1 MVELDRHFRSL
12 GLLPHWQWVL
22 LQRDCGDGATHG
34 AELESEEVGGYAG
47 EAAAARMPDAYLNV
61 GSRSESVA

>member
-1 MVELDRHFRSL
+1 MVELDRRFRSL

-34 AELESEEVGGYAG
+34 VELESEEVREDMRERLLQHGC
-47 EAAAARMPDAYLNV
+47 RTLI
-61 GSRSESVA
+61 